1 MGVRYCIENPL
12 VYGQTNVI
20 SSTFSNWRKN
30 LSRRS
35 HDRLQLVCVWKCA
48 TIRVREEDATD
59 QPISLYG
66 ATKKVLK
73 WSRIPIIIST
83 TSWSVCVLLSMSVN
97 DQIWPASFHTTHFER
112 PADWCVWSC
121 MARFYL
127 HWWYCRWN
135 LCGGKNLH
143 GKSRILPRKLNTPRS
158 LSRVETACG
167 KQAIKTISYAT
178 GRCQTDIRGQCNVQK
193 HPDWTPQTTLK
204 EGRIVV
210 EWYRWHYNVWSSLA
224 TTYHWRPGKTR
235 NVYARSSFLSS
246 TRR

>member
-1 MGVRYCIENPL
+1 MSYHQHSRTGERISVGGVTIASSSS
-12 VYGQTNVI
+12 VYGNA
-20 SSTFSNWRKN
+20 RHG
-30 LSRRS
+30 L
-35 HDRLQLVCVWKCA
+35 
-48 TIRVREEDATD
+48 VREEDATD

-178 GRCQTDIRGQCNVQK
+178 GRCQTDIRGQCMCKN
-193 HPDWTPQTTLK
+193 TLT
-204 EGRIVV
+204 G
-210 EWYRWHYNVWSSLA
+210 H
-224 TTYHWRPGKTR
+224 
-235 NVYARSSFLSS
+235 
-246 TRR
+246 RRRHSKKDE